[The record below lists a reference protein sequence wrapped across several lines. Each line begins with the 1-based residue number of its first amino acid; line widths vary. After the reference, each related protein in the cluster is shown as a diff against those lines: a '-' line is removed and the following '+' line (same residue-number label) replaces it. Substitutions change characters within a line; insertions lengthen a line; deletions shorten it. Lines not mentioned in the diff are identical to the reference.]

1 MSKIALITDFG
12 DKDYYV
18 GVLKGVIKKI
28 NPRVEIIDITHQIPS
43 YNISYAAFSL
53 EKSFPFF
60 PESTIFLVVVDPGV
74 GSARKILL
82 VNHDNYYFIAPDN
95 GVLTPILLNK
105 DKTVREI
112 NNDEYFLIKDKNSDM
127 MVSTFEARDKMAPV
141 AAYLSSGVDP
151 DMFSTETSE
160 FILDRDLLPIQVAN
174 SIEGRVIYIDKFGNL
189 VTNVSWEFLFK
200 TMNDSGYKTFQVRL
214 KQVKISD
221 TFCTYSEGEK
231 KPFVVI
237 GSHGNLEI
245 ALNKKSAAEFL
256 NVNLNEKVVFE
267 FV

>member
-1 MSKIALITDFG
+1 
-12 DKDYYV
+12 
-18 GVLKGVIKKI
+18 VIKKI

-53 EKSFPFF
+53 EKSFIFF

-74 GSARKILL
+74 GSTRKILL

-95 GVLTPILLNK
+95 GVLTPILLYK

-112 NNDEYFLIKDKNSDM
+112 NNDGYFLIKNKNSVG
-127 MVSTFEARDKMAPV
+127 MVSTFEARDKMAPI
-141 AAYLSSGVDP
+141 AAYLSLGVDP
-151 DMFSTETSE
+151 NMFTSKISK
-160 FILDRDLLPIQVAN
+160 FVLNKDFLPVHLAN

-189 VTNVSWEFLFK
+189 VTNVSREFLLK
-200 TMNDSGYKTFQVRL
+200 TMNDSGYKIFQI
-214 KQVKISD
+214 KIKKVKISD
-221 TFCTYSEGEK
+221 TFNTYSEGEK
-231 KPFVVI
+231 KPFMVM

-256 NVNLNEKVVFE
+256 NVNVNEKVFFE
-267 FV
+267 FA